1 MSLGQALKQLRKKQ
15 GLTLA
20 ELAEQTNSHVGN
32 LSRIERG
39 MARPSLDLLYRLAE
53 ALGFSIT
60 DIFSVAENRQLNT
73 RQVALNAV
81 FISLLEE
88 DQQLLLEFAELLT
101 KRTSRPLAS
110 VSVGVDALPAE
121 KKRRKTQVTK
131 QNFET

>member
-1 MSLGQALKQLRKKQ
+1 MSLGQALKQLRKKK

-20 ELAEQTNSHVGN
+20 EMAEKTHSHVGN

-60 DIFSVAENRQLNT
+60 DIFSVAENQQLSS

-88 DQQLLLEFAELLT
+88 DQQLLLEFAELLA
-101 KRTSRPLAS
+101 KRASRPLES
-110 VSVGVDALPAE
+110 VNVDTHALPADSE
-121 KKRRKTQVTK
+121 KPENNADRKTPS
-131 QNFET
+131 

>member
-20 ELAEQTNSHVGN
+20 ELAEQTHSHVGN

-39 MARPSLDLLYRLAE
+39 TARPSLDLLYRLAE

-60 DIFSVAENRQLNT
+60 DIFSVAENRQLNA

-88 DQQLLLEFAELLT
+88 DQRLLLEFAELLT
-101 KRTSRPLAS
+101 KRTSRPLDS
-110 VSVGVDALPAE
+110 INVSTNALPADSE
-121 KKRRKTQVTK
+121 
-131 QNFET
+131 ESEDDHDA

>member
-1 MSLGQALKQLRKKQ
+1 MSLGQALKQLRKKK

-20 ELAEQTNSHVGN
+20 EMAEKTHSHVGN

-39 MARPSLDLLYRLAE
+39 MARPSIDLLYRLAE

-60 DIFSVAENRQLNT
+60 DIFSVAENQQLSS

-88 DQQLLLEFAELLT
+88 DQQLLLEFAELLA
-101 KRTSRPLAS
+101 KRASHPLES
-110 VSVGVDALPAE
+110 VNVDTHALPADSE
-121 KKRRKTQVTK
+121 KPENNADHKATS
-131 QNFET
+131 

>member
-20 ELAEQTNSHVGN
+20 DLAEQTQSHVGN

-39 MARPSLDLLYRLAE
+39 AARPSLDLLYRIAQ

-60 DIFSVAENRQLNT
+60 DVFSVAENRHLNP
-73 RQVALNAV
+73 RQVALNAI

-88 DQQLLLEFAELLT
+88 DQLLLLEFAELLA
-101 KRTSRPLAS
+101 KRTSRPHGAIH
-110 VSVGVDALPAE
+110 VDTRELPVDSE
-121 KKRRKTQVTK
+121 EENQTDC
-131 QNFET
+131 N

>member
-1 MSLGQALKQLRKKQ
+1 MSLGQALKQLRKEQ

-20 ELAEQTNSHVGN
+20 ELAEQTQSHVGN

-39 MARPSLDLLYRLAE
+39 MARPSLDLLYRLAK

-60 DIFSVAENRQLNT
+60 DIFSVAENRQLNAK
-73 RQVALNAV
+73 QVALNAV

-101 KRTSRPLAS
+101 KRTSRPLDS
-110 VSVGVDALPAE
+110 INVGTNALPADSDE
-121 KKRRKTQVTK
+121 PEDDNNAGTAP
-131 QNFET
+131 

>member
-101 KRTSRPLAS
+101 KRTSRPLPLSA
-110 VSVGVDALPAE
+110 
-121 KKRRKTQVTK
+121 
-131 QNFET
+131 

>member
-121 KKRRKTQVTK
+121 KNAGRHK
-131 QNFET
+131 